1 MYVSYV
7 DRVANDPFFDF
18 NGSVIIN
25 VRNGP
30 WTLVRVFS
38 VFRFSLIFLKYQ
50 IFWFVYVS
58 YAFFVFAYI
67 VFTR

>member
-1 MYVSYV
+1 MHPPPWLQIVIGYVRMYVSYV

-38 VFRFSLIFLKYQ
+38 IFRLSLIF
-50 IFWFVYVS
+50 
-58 YAFFVFAYI
+58 
-67 VFTR
+67 